1 MQANSR
7 MLGTVLKHCT
17 ATALVAVAVASCSN
31 RAEPLLCVR
40 VALCAG
46 ADVSLE
52 LPTIVVCG
60 QQSAGKSSVVEVR
73 TGLALS
79 TAGSRHQEHSML
91 WQTQAGCAVACHH
104 QPPR

>member
-1 MQANSR
+1 MKGQSQDAWDHLPAMYNRCAGGNS
-7 MLGTVLKHCT
+7 
-17 ATALVAVAVASCSN
+17 SC
-31 RAEPLLCVR
+31 RADPLLLVR
-40 VALCAG
+40 VDLCAG

-79 TAGSRHQEHSML
+79 VSGSRHEHRACEPR
-91 WQTQAGCAVACHH
+91 QTRAGCADARHH
-104 QPPR
+104 QPML